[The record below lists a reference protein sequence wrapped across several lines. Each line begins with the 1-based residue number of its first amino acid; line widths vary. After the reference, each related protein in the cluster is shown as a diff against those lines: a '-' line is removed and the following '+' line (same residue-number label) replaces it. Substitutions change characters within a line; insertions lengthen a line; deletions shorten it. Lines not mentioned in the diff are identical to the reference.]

1 MSYIHEK
8 MQISQLQDKPEK
20 KMFFYQEELYTLFEE
35 LIHKPW
41 GHHIWVPFIDVFE
54 DDDSYEIK
62 VDLPG
67 MDEENICVNTSDS
80 RLLIKGRRAPRKNH
94 DDQEVLTEERP
105 QGFFCREIEFHEKL
119 NEKNIKQNYENGI
132 LTVVIKK
139 SNK

>member
-8 MQISQLQDKPEK
+8 MKISKLQENPEK

-41 GHHIWVPFIDVFE
+41 GHHIWVPLIDVFE
-54 DDDSYEIK
+54 NDDSYEIK

-67 MDEENICVNTSDS
+67 MDEENINVSTSDS
-80 RLLIKGRRAPRKNH
+80 RLLIKGRRAPNKNL
-94 DDQEVLTEERP
+94 ENREILTNERP

-119 NEKNIKQNYENGI
+119 NEKNIKKRYENGI
-132 LTVVIKK
+132 LTVVVKK
-139 SNK
+139 QRD